1 MQRATP
7 AHAIYDRQASD
18 SDTDALTAEGWKN
31 IYHVNGDRMR
41 ARMVTLIADRR
52 DLKTKIVIKEKGEIL

>member
-1 MQRATP
+1 MRYTCARHLRETSF
-7 AHAIYDRQASD
+7 RFK
-18 SDTDALTAEGWKN
+18 DTDALTAEGWKN
-31 IYHVNGDRMR
+31 IYHVNGDRTR